1 MLNVQDV
8 ADDLGID
15 ELDEVTKRRLTRLIS
30 VAQTW
35 LKGAVHEH
43 FNPDDPR
50 AEELA
55 LLIIGD
61 LYDNRTLEQATTTY
75 RRLVNDF
82 TMQLRLEVAK
92 HDTECIGDSSKDR

>member
-15 ELDEVTKRRLTRLIS
+15 ELDEVTERRLNRLIS

-43 FNPDDPR
+43 FNPDDSR

-55 LLIIGD
+55 LLVIGD

-75 RRLVNDF
+75 RRLVTDF
-82 TMQLRLEVAK
+82 TMQLRLEAAK
-92 HDTECIGDSSKDR
+92 NDAECVGNPSKDK